1 MSHAGEKTRR
11 LPWGI
16 DFGQQFSTTRPS
28 KLNYFPIETSRRPI
42 EVFSSII
49 DKFETAF
56 ILESVEGPRRL
67 ARYTFLGFEPQ
78 KTVRISS
85 AHAELLDRQN
95 SERRIET
102 CKAPLQY
109 LEKLNTPAKERN
121 ASERYSG
128 GLVGYASYDLVRS
141 FEEIPRVGRKPGI
154 FPDAEFGLFEDGIV
168 FDHVKRKSY
177 YFCRDENRID
187 RVRSLL
193 RESGRGD
200 KVVFG
205 EPKSNPT
212 QQDFCERVVRA
223 KEYIQSGDI
232 FQVVLSRKYK
242 IPFRGSLLRFYR
254 ALRKI
259 NPSPYMYYLKFG
271 DREVVGSSPEML
283 VRKTRR
289 TIETFPIAGTR
300 PFTSDPARNR
310 ALAAELL
317 QDEKERA
324 EHVMLV
330 DLARNDLGRVS
341 EYGTVEVPE
350 FMKIQAYS
358 HVQHIVSRVTG
369 RLRRD
374 LTGTDL
380 FKAVFPAGTVTG
392 APKVRA
398 IQIIEELEAGA
409 RGPYAGAVG
418 YFSSNGNADFA
429 ITIRTLFAQHG
440 YCYLQS
446 GAGIVA
452 DSVPDRE
459 WIESERKTAALF
471 TAMDQAQEAQL

>member
-1 MSHAGEKTRR
+1 M
-11 LPWGI
+11 
-16 DFGQQFSTTRPS
+16 
-28 KLNYFPIETSRRPI
+28 
-42 EVFSSII
+42 
-49 DKFETAF
+49 
-56 ILESVEGPRRL
+56 
-67 ARYTFLGFEPQ
+67 
-78 KTVRISS
+78 
-85 AHAELLDRQN
+85 
-95 SERRIET
+95 
-102 CKAPLQY
+102 
-109 LEKLNTPAKERN
+109 EKLNAPAEDGNKK
-121 ASERYSG
+121 ERYSG

-141 FEEIPRVGRKPGI
+141 FEEIPRVGQKRSG

-168 FDHVKRKSY
+168 FDHVYGRSY

-187 RVRSLL
+187 RVRSFLK
-193 RESGRGD
+193 ESLPDG
-200 KVVFG
+200 KVTFG
-205 EPKSNPT
+205 EAKSNVT
-212 QQDFCERVVRA
+212 QEDFCRRVDRA
-223 KEYIQSGDI
+223 KEYIESGDI

-242 IPFRGSLLRFYR
+242 IPFKGSLLRFYR

-259 NPSPYMYYLKFG
+259 NPSPYMYYVKFG

-283 VRKTRR
+283 ARKTRR
-289 TIETFPIAGTR
+289 SVETFPIAGTR

-310 ALAAELL
+310 GLAAELL

-330 DLARNDLGRVS
+330 DLARNDLGRVC
-341 EYGTVEVPE
+341 EYGTVQVPE
-350 FMKIQAYS
+350 FMTIQAYS

-369 RLRRD
+369 RLRHDSTGMD
-374 LTGTDL
+374 LL
-380 FKAVFPAGTVTG
+380 RAVFPAGTVTG

-398 IQIIEELEAGA
+398 MQIIEELEVGA

-471 TAMDQAQEAQL
+471 TAMDQAQKVHL

>member
-1 MSHAGEKTRR
+1 MV
-11 LPWGI
+11 
-16 DFGQQFSTTRPS
+16 FGQELSTTRSS
-28 KLNYFPIETSRRPI
+28 KLIYFPIATSKRPI
-42 EVFSSII
+42 EIFSSIL
-49 DKFETAF
+49 DKSETAF

-67 ARYTFLGFEPQ
+67 ARYTFLGFDPQ
-78 KTVRISS
+78 KTVRINNR
-85 AHAELLDRQN
+85 HVELLDRRN

-102 CKAPLQY
+102 CKAPLPY
-109 LEKLNTPAKERN
+109 LENLNTHAKEGKT
-121 ASERYSG
+121 SERYSG
-128 GLVGYASYDLVRS
+128 GLVGHVSYDLVRS
-141 FEEIPRVGRKPGI
+141 LEKIPRVGQKLAA

-168 FDHVKRKSY
+168 FDHVKGRSY

-187 RVRSLL
+187 RVRNLVK
-193 RESGRGD
+193 ESGQESQ
-200 KVVFG
+200 VVFG
-205 EPKSNPT
+205 EPKSNLS
-212 QQDFCERVVRA
+212 QEEFCERVGRA

-232 FQVVLSRKYK
+232 FQVVLSRRYK
-242 IPFRGSLLRFYR
+242 IPFKGSLLRFYR

-283 VRKTRR
+283 VRKTGR
-289 TIETFPIAGTR
+289 TVETFPIAGTR
-300 PFTSDPARNR
+300 PFTSDPARNK

-330 DLARNDLGRVS
+330 DLARNDLGRVC
-341 EYGTVEVPE
+341 EYGTVQVPE
-350 FMKIQAYS
+350 FMKIQNYS
-358 HVQHIVSRVTG
+358 HVQHIVSRVSG
-369 RLRRD
+369 RLRRGA
-374 LTGTDL
+374 TGTDL
-380 FKAVFPAGTVTG
+380 FKSVFPAGTVTG

-398 IQIIEELEAGA
+398 MQIIEELEVGA

-471 TAMDQAQEAQL
+471 TAMDQAQRNQV

>member
-1 MSHAGEKTRR
+1 MNTRGKD
-11 LPWGI
+11 GI
-16 DFGQQFSTTRPS
+16 T
-28 KLNYFPIETSRRPI
+28 N
-42 EVFSSII
+42 
-49 DKFETAF
+49 
-56 ILESVEGPRRL
+56 
-67 ARYTFLGFEPQ
+67 
-78 KTVRISS
+78 
-85 AHAELLDRQN
+85 
-95 SERRIET
+95 
-102 CKAPLQY
+102 
-109 LEKLNTPAKERN
+109 
-121 ASERYSG
+121 ERYSG

-141 FEEIPRVGRKPGI
+141 FEEIPRSGQKRSG

-168 FDHVKRKSY
+168 FDHISGRSY

-187 RVRSLL
+187 RVKSFLN
-193 RESGRGD
+193 ESVPD
-200 KVVFG
+200 SQVIFG
-205 EPKSNPT
+205 EPKSNIS
-212 QQDFCERVVRA
+212 QKDFCSRVDRA
-223 KEYIQSGDI
+223 KQYIQSGDI

-242 IPFRGSLLRFYR
+242 IPFKGSVLRFYR

-283 VRKTRR
+283 ARKTRR
-289 TIETFPIAGTR
+289 TVETFPIAGTR
-300 PFTSDPARNR
+300 PSTSDPARNR

-324 EHVMLV
+324 EHAMLV
-330 DLARNDLGRVS
+330 DLARNDLGRVCD
-341 EYGTVEVPE
+341 YGTVHVPE
-350 FMKIQAYS
+350 FMRIQTYS

-369 RLRRD
+369 CLRPD
-374 LTGTDL
+374 STSMDL

-398 IQIIEELEAGA
+398 MQIIEELEVGA

-418 YFSSNGNADFA
+418 YFSNNGNADFA

-471 TAMDQAQEAQL
+471 TAMDQAQKVQH

>member
-1 MSHAGEKTRR
+1 M
-11 LPWGI
+11 
-16 DFGQQFSTTRPS
+16 
-28 KLNYFPIETSRRPI
+28 
-42 EVFSSII
+42 
-49 DKFETAF
+49 
-56 ILESVEGPRRL
+56 
-67 ARYTFLGFEPQ
+67 
-78 KTVRISS
+78 
-85 AHAELLDRQN
+85 
-95 SERRIET
+95 
-102 CKAPLQY
+102 
-109 LEKLNTPAKERN
+109 NTPAKN
-121 ASERYSG
+121 PNTGERYSG

-141 FEEIPRVGRKPGI
+141 FEKIPRVGRKHSE
-154 FPDAEFGLFEDGIV
+154 FPDVEFGSFEDGIV
-168 FDHVKRKSY
+168 FDHFSRKSY

-187 RVRSLL
+187 RVKILL
-193 RESGRGD
+193 KESEREDRVS
-200 KVVFG
+200 FG
-205 EPKSNPT
+205 KPKSNLS
-212 QQDFCERVVRA
+212 QEDFCERVERA
-223 KEYIQSGDI
+223 KEYIRSGDI
-232 FQVVLSRKYK
+232 FQVVLSRRYK
-242 IPFRGSLLRFYR
+242 IPFKGSLLRFYR

-283 VRKTRR
+283 ARKIGRR
-289 TIETFPIAGTR
+289 VESFPIAGTR
-300 PFTSDPARNR
+300 PFTGDPARNR

-330 DLARNDLGRVS
+330 DLARNDLGRVC
-341 EYGTVEVPE
+341 EYGTVQVPE
-350 FMKIQAYS
+350 FMKVQNYS

-369 RLRRD
+369 QLRQD
-374 LTGTDL
+374 STGTDL

-398 IQIIEELEAGA
+398 MQIIEELEAGA

-429 ITIRTLFAQHG
+429 ITIRTLFAQEG

-471 TAMDQAQEAQL
+471 TAMDQAQEDQP

>member
-1 MSHAGEKTRR
+1 M
-11 LPWGI
+11 
-16 DFGQQFSTTRPS
+16 
-28 KLNYFPIETSRRPI
+28 
-42 EVFSSII
+42 
-49 DKFETAF
+49 
-56 ILESVEGPRRL
+56 
-67 ARYTFLGFEPQ
+67 
-78 KTVRISS
+78 
-85 AHAELLDRQN
+85 
-95 SERRIET
+95 
-102 CKAPLQY
+102 
-109 LEKLNTPAKERN
+109 EKLNAPAKDGNR
-121 ASERYSG
+121 SERYSG
-128 GLVGYASYDLVRS
+128 GLVGYVSYDLVRS
-141 FEEIPRVGRKPGI
+141 LEEIPSVGPKRAG

-168 FDHVKRKSY
+168 FDHIKGGSY

-193 RESGRGD
+193 KESGGEARL
-200 KVVFG
+200 VFG
-205 EPKSNPT
+205 EPKSNLS
-212 QQDFCERVVRA
+212 QEEFCARVGRA

-232 FQVVLSRKYK
+232 FQVVLSRRYK
-242 IPFRGSLLRFYR
+242 IPFKGSLLRFYR

-283 VRKTRR
+283 VRKTRS
-289 TIETFPIAGTR
+289 TVETFPIAGTR
-300 PFTSDPARNR
+300 PFTGDTARNR

-317 QDEKERA
+317 QDEKEKA

-330 DLARNDLGRVS
+330 DLARNDLGRVC
-341 EYGTVEVPE
+341 EYGTVQVPE
-350 FMKIQAYS
+350 FMKIQSYS

-374 LTGTDL
+374 STSTDL

-398 IQIIEELEAGA
+398 MQIIEELEVGA

-471 TAMDQAQEAQL
+471 TAMDQAHGDRL

>member
-1 MSHAGEKTRR
+1 MA
-11 LPWGI
+11 
-16 DFGQQFSTTRPS
+16 D
-28 KLNYFPIETSRRPI
+28 
-42 EVFSSII
+42 
-49 DKFETAF
+49 
-56 ILESVEGPRRL
+56 
-67 ARYTFLGFEPQ
+67 
-78 KTVRISS
+78 
-85 AHAELLDRQN
+85 QN
-95 SERRIET
+95 SLSKDR
-102 CKAPLQY
+102 
-109 LEKLNTPAKERN
+109 NT
-121 ASERYSG
+121 SGRYSG

-141 FEEIPRVGRKPGI
+141 FEKIPRVGRKSSG
-154 FPDAEFGLFEDGIV
+154 FPDAEFGLFEDGVV
-168 FDHVKRKSY
+168 FDHVSGRSY

-193 RESGRGD
+193 KESARSGQ
-200 KVVFG
+200 VSFG
-205 EPKSNPT
+205 KPKSNLA
-212 QQDFCERVVRA
+212 QEDFCERVGRA
-223 KEYIQSGDI
+223 KEYIRSGDI

-242 IPFRGSLLRFYR
+242 IPFKGSLLPFYQR
-254 ALRKI
+254 LRKI

-271 DREVVGSSPEML
+271 DREIIGSSPEML
-283 VRKTRR
+283 TRKIGRKV
-289 TIETFPIAGTR
+289 ESFPIAGTR
-300 PFTSDPARNR
+300 PFTGDPTRNR

-317 QDEKERA
+317 QDEKEKA

-330 DLARNDLGRVS
+330 DLARNDLGRVC
-341 EYGTVEVPE
+341 EYGTVQVPE
-350 FMKIQAYS
+350 FMKVQSYS

-369 RLRRD
+369 RLRQGS
-374 LTGTDL
+374 TSTDL

-398 IQIIEELEAGA
+398 MQIIEELEVGA

-429 ITIRTLFAQHG
+429 ITIRTLFAQNG

-471 TAMDQAQEAQL
+471 TAMDQAQGNER